1 MSLIK
6 SYVFSIQEMGFDPYH
21 LNKLSSE
28 EWDNLL
34 TKALKSD
41 RKLYETLILTRCK
54 LKLEKDNRIAMYC
67 TGGIRCEKAS
77 AFMRKKGYKNVAIL
91 NLDKIQSYIDKK
103 NINPN
108 EVLNSELLKKLK
120 LKNL

>member
-6 SYVFSIQEMGFDPYH
+6 SYILSIEEMGYDPYH

-41 RKLYETLILTRCK
+41 KKLYEKLILTMCK
-54 LKLEKDNRIAMYC
+54 L
-67 TGGIRCEKAS
+67 S
-77 AFMRKKGYKNVAIL
+77 
-91 NLDKIQSYIDKK
+91 
-103 NINPN
+103 
-108 EVLNSELLKKLK
+108 LKFTDFDLTDTEEPF
-120 LKNL
+120 

>member
-6 SYVFSIQEMGFDPYH
+6 SYILSIEQMGYDAYN

-34 TKALKSD
+34 TKSLKSD

-54 LKLEKDNRIAMYC
+54 LKLEKDR
-67 TGGIRCEKAS
+67 
-77 AFMRKKGYKNVAIL
+77 AI
-91 NLDKIQSYIDKK
+91 
-103 NINPN
+103 
-108 EVLNSELLKKLK
+108 
-120 LKNL
+120 

>member
-6 SYVFSIQEMGFDPYH
+6 SYILSIEEMGYDAYH

-41 RKLYETLILTRCK
+41 KKLYETLILTRCK
-54 LKLEKDNRIAMYC
+54 L
-67 TGGIRCEKAS
+67 S
-77 AFMRKKGYKNVAIL
+77 
-91 NLDKIQSYIDKK
+91 
-103 NINPN
+103 
-108 EVLNSELLKKLK
+108 LKFTDCDLTDTEEPF
-120 LKNL
+120 

>member
-6 SYVFSIQEMGFDPYH
+6 SYILSIEEMGYDAYN

-41 RKLYETLILTRCK
+41 KSYMKL
-54 LKLEKDNRIAMYC
+54 
-67 TGGIRCEKAS
+67 
-77 AFMRKKGYKNVAIL
+77 
-91 NLDKIQSYIDKK
+91 
-103 NINPN
+103 
-108 EVLNSELLKKLK
+108 
-120 LKNL
+120 

>member
-6 SYVFSIQEMGFDPYH
+6 SYILSIEEMGYDPYH

-34 TKALKSD
+34 TKSLKSD

-54 LKLEKDNRIAMYC
+54 LKLEK
-67 TGGIRCEKAS
+67 GI
-77 AFMRKKGYKNVAIL
+77 N
-91 NLDKIQSYIDKK
+91 
-103 NINPN
+103 
-108 EVLNSELLKKLK
+108 
-120 LKNL
+120 

>member
-6 SYVFSIQEMGFDPYH
+6 SYILSIEEMGYDPYY

-41 RKLYETLILTRCK
+41 KKLYETLILTRCK
-54 LKLEKDNRIAMYC
+54 LKLEKDR
-67 TGGIRCEKAS
+67 
-77 AFMRKKGYKNVAIL
+77 AI
-91 NLDKIQSYIDKK
+91 
-103 NINPN
+103 
-108 EVLNSELLKKLK
+108 
-120 LKNL
+120 

>member
-6 SYVFSIQEMGFDPYH
+6 SYILSIEQMGYDAYN

-41 RKLYETLILTRCK
+41 KKLYETLILTRCK
-54 LKLEKDNRIAMYC
+54 LSLKFTDC
-67 TGGIRCEKAS
+67 
-77 AFMRKKGYKNVAIL
+77 
-91 NLDKIQSYIDKK
+91 NLTDTEE
-103 NINPN
+103 PF
-108 EVLNSELLKKLK
+108 
-120 LKNL
+120 

>member
-6 SYVFSIQEMGFDPYH
+6 SYILSIEEMGYDPYH

-34 TKALKSD
+34 TKSLKSN

-54 LKLEKDNRIAMYC
+54 LKLEK
-67 TGGIRCEKAS
+67 GI
-77 AFMRKKGYKNVAIL
+77 N
-91 NLDKIQSYIDKK
+91 
-103 NINPN
+103 
-108 EVLNSELLKKLK
+108 
-120 LKNL
+120 

>member
-6 SYVFSIQEMGFDPYH
+6 SYILSIEEMVYDAYN

-41 RKLYETLILTRCK
+41 KKLYETLILTRCK
-54 LKLEKDNRIAMYC
+54 LKLEK
-67 TGGIRCEKAS
+67 GI
-77 AFMRKKGYKNVAIL
+77 N
-91 NLDKIQSYIDKK
+91 
-103 NINPN
+103 
-108 EVLNSELLKKLK
+108 
-120 LKNL
+120 

>member
-6 SYVFSIQEMGFDPYH
+6 SYILSIEEMGFDPYN

-41 RKLYETLILTRCK
+41 KKLYETLILTRCK
-54 LKLEKDNRIAMYC
+54 LKLEK
-67 TGGIRCEKAS
+67 GI
-77 AFMRKKGYKNVAIL
+77 N
-91 NLDKIQSYIDKK
+91 
-103 NINPN
+103 
-108 EVLNSELLKKLK
+108 
-120 LKNL
+120 

>member
-41 RKLYETLILTRCK
+41 KKLYETLNLTRCK
-54 LKLEKDNRIAMYC
+54 L
-67 TGGIRCEKAS
+67 S
-77 AFMRKKGYKNVAIL
+77 
-91 NLDKIQSYIDKK
+91 
-103 NINPN
+103 
-108 EVLNSELLKKLK
+108 LKSTDCDLTDTEEPF
-120 LKNL
+120 

>member
-6 SYVFSIQEMGFDPYH
+6 SYILSIQELGYDPYH

-41 RKLYETLILTRCK
+41 KKLYETLILTRCK
-54 LKLEKDNRIAMYC
+54 LKLEK
-67 TGGIRCEKAS
+67 GI
-77 AFMRKKGYKNVAIL
+77 N
-91 NLDKIQSYIDKK
+91 
-103 NINPN
+103 
-108 EVLNSELLKKLK
+108 
-120 LKNL
+120 

>member
-6 SYVFSIQEMGFDPYH
+6 SYLLSIEQMGFDPFN
-21 LNKLSSE
+21 LDKLSSE

-54 LKLEKDNRIAMYC
+54 LKLEK
-67 TGGIRCEKAS
+67 GI
-77 AFMRKKGYKNVAIL
+77 N
-91 NLDKIQSYIDKK
+91 
-103 NINPN
+103 
-108 EVLNSELLKKLK
+108 
-120 LKNL
+120 

>member
-6 SYVFSIQEMGFDPYH
+6 SYILSIEEMGYDPYN

-34 TKALKSD
+34 TKSLKSD

-54 LKLEKDNRIAMYC
+54 LKLEM
-67 TGGIRCEKAS
+67 G
-77 AFMRKKGYKNVAIL
+77 L
-91 NLDKIQSYIDKK
+91 
-103 NINPN
+103 
-108 EVLNSELLKKLK
+108 
-120 LKNL
+120 

>member
-6 SYVFSIQEMGFDPYH
+6 SYLLSIEEMGYDPYH

-34 TKALKSD
+34 TKSLKSD

-54 LKLEKDNRIAMYC
+54 LKLEK
-67 TGGIRCEKAS
+67 GI
-77 AFMRKKGYKNVAIL
+77 N
-91 NLDKIQSYIDKK
+91 
-103 NINPN
+103 
-108 EVLNSELLKKLK
+108 
-120 LKNL
+120 

>member
-6 SYVFSIQEMGFDPYH
+6 SYILSIEEMGYDAYN

-34 TKALKSD
+34 TKSLKSD

-54 LKLEKDNRIAMYC
+54 LKSEKDR
-67 TGGIRCEKAS
+67 
-77 AFMRKKGYKNVAIL
+77 AI
-91 NLDKIQSYIDKK
+91 
-103 NINPN
+103 
-108 EVLNSELLKKLK
+108 
-120 LKNL
+120 

>member
-6 SYVFSIQEMGFDPYH
+6 SYILSIEEMGYDPYH

-54 LKLEKDNRIAMYC
+54 YLTEVNKSFTN
-67 TGGIRCEKAS
+67 
-77 AFMRKKGYKNVAIL
+77 F
-91 NLDKIQSYIDKK
+91 
-103 NINPN
+103 N
-108 EVLNSELLKKLK
+108 EVEEPF
-120 LKNL
+120 

>member
-6 SYVFSIQEMGFDPYH
+6 SYVISIERMGFDPYH

-41 RKLYETLILTRCK
+41 KKLYETLILTRCK
-54 LKLEKDNRIAMYC
+54 LKLEK
-67 TGGIRCEKAS
+67 GI
-77 AFMRKKGYKNVAIL
+77 N
-91 NLDKIQSYIDKK
+91 
-103 NINPN
+103 
-108 EVLNSELLKKLK
+108 
-120 LKNL
+120 

>member
-6 SYVFSIQEMGFDPYH
+6 SYLLSIEEMGFDPYH

-34 TKALKSD
+34 TKSLKSD

-54 LKLEKDNRIAMYC
+54 LKLEK
-67 TGGIRCEKAS
+67 GI
-77 AFMRKKGYKNVAIL
+77 N
-91 NLDKIQSYIDKK
+91 
-103 NINPN
+103 
-108 EVLNSELLKKLK
+108 
-120 LKNL
+120 

>member
-6 SYVFSIQEMGFDPYH
+6 SYLLSIEEMGYDPYH

-41 RKLYETLILTRCK
+41 KKLYETLILTRCK
-54 LKLEKDNRIAMYC
+54 L
-67 TGGIRCEKAS
+67 S
-77 AFMRKKGYKNVAIL
+77 
-91 NLDKIQSYIDKK
+91 
-103 NINPN
+103 
-108 EVLNSELLKKLK
+108 LKFTDCDLTETDEPF
-120 LKNL
+120 

>member
-6 SYVFSIQEMGFDPYH
+6 SYLLSIEEMGYNPYH

-41 RKLYETLILTRCK
+41 KKLYETLILTRCK
-54 LKLEKDNRIAMYC
+54 L
-67 TGGIRCEKAS
+67 S
-77 AFMRKKGYKNVAIL
+77 
-91 NLDKIQSYIDKK
+91 
-103 NINPN
+103 
-108 EVLNSELLKKLK
+108 LKFTDCDLTDTEEPF
-120 LKNL
+120 

>member
-6 SYVFSIQEMGFDPYH
+6 SYILSIQELGYDPYH

-34 TKALKSD
+34 TKSLKSD

-54 LKLEKDNRIAMYC
+54 LKLEQ
-67 TGGIRCEKAS
+67 GI
-77 AFMRKKGYKNVAIL
+77 N
-91 NLDKIQSYIDKK
+91 
-103 NINPN
+103 
-108 EVLNSELLKKLK
+108 
-120 LKNL
+120 